1 MIDEASHILNI
12 IQVKTLEY
20 SEPMPAAVYACT
32 LCLLFNCGTKKDLV
46 SRAGPV
52 ENAYCFPSVMKFF
65 MFDCCGMK

>member
-20 SEPMPAAVYACT
+20 SEPAAAAVYACT
-32 LCLLFNCGTKKDLV
+32 VCLLFNCGTKEGLV

-52 ENAYCFPSVMKFF
+52 ENANCFPPVMKFF
-65 MFDCCGMK
+65 MFDHYRVK